1 LQKAYIRLALAAFGG
16 NGYASG
22 RPPIGQHALGERAHS
37 SMIVEQP
44 GFWLAVFQIIWI
56 DILLSGDNAVV
67 IALACRKLPPRQR
80 VWGVVLGTVVAI
92 SLRVIFAGLVTF
104 LMKMAY
110 LKLVGGALLLWI
122 AVKLL
127 GPEEN
132 GNGNGKTG
140 EIEPVES
147 LWRAVR
153 IIAIADVVMSLDN
166 VIAIAA
172 VAERFEP
179 PYNVALL
186 IFGLAVSIPL
196 IMAGAALVM
205 AMLDR
210 FPVIVWAGA
219 ALLGWI
225 AGEIIAKDPVITG
238 LLDPATAHTVWI
250 VGATLGALFVI
261 FVGFLRR
268 RWFRRAPDQI

>member
-1 LQKAYIRLALAAFGG
+1 
-16 NGYASG
+16 
-22 RPPIGQHALGERAHS
+22 
-37 SMIVEQP
+37 MIVEQP
-44 GFWLAVFQIIWI
+44 GFWLAVLQIIWI

-67 IALACRKLPPRQR
+67 IALACRKLPSRQR
-80 VWGVVLGTVVAI
+80 VWGIVLGTIVAI
-92 SLRVIFAGLVTF
+92 TLRVIFAGLVTT
-104 LMKMAY
+104 LMKVAY

-132 GNGNGKTG
+132 GGDKNAQL
-140 EIEPVES
+140 EPVDS

-172 VAERFEP
+172 VAERFEAP
-179 PYNVALL
+179 HNYALL
-186 IFGLAVSIPL
+186 MFGLAVSIPL

-205 AMLDR
+205 ALLDR
-210 FPVIVWAGA
+210 FPIIVWAGA

-225 AGEIIAKDPVITG
+225 AGEIIAKDPIFTAR
-238 LLDPATAHTVWI
+238 LDPASAHTVWI
-250 VGATLGALFVI
+250 VGATLGALFVV
-261 FVGFLRR
+261 FAGLVRR
-268 RWFRRAPDQI
+268 RWLRRSAPDQLSS